1 MKHRL
6 YAKGISIID
15 KAPRTQRRDRANEEA
30 KGLFQSSLKLDI
42 LKGYQSCNW
51 SQLKDELQPS
61 YTSLIYPA
69 PLLLYSEEIE
79 SKHKQDL
86 SSRPKENSSSFSVEP
101 QSQDIPESVSLPSSC
116 YMCGESYHSVCNCHA
131 TIFLIALGICY
142 LDINNEVVMVDG
154 SAFPQAGGEGGIA
167 CTICEQESKCTAML
181 VLDSFDSKSFSSCS
195 ALNSDYENAAEP
207 AILNSININSA
218 AEHSV
223 ESEISFTGSDDELA
237 ELLETS
243 PKCLYEDLAPESLI
257 STEPD
262 PSTHYSIYGFM
273 NGINDPESVEEEGV
287 RGPPSTPI
295 SSLLLPFSSF
305 SSSFSHHSLS
315 YYCSSPLS
323 LHRFATPAVSAF
335 TPSLFPPPLVPLSI
349 LCNPDY
355 IFHLSHSLIY
365 PHVALHHQY
374 LSLPFLLLI
383 LSVCLFATYKLVTE
397 RSLSELT
404 WVQREVA
411 SSSFPPR

>member
-6 YAKGISIID
+6 YAKGISIIV

-61 YTSLIYPA
+61 YYPA

-86 SSRPKENSSSFSVEP
+86 SSRPKENSRSFSVEP

-207 AILNSININSA
+207 AILSSININSA

-243 PKCLYEDLAPESLI
+243 P
-257 STEPD
+257 
-262 PSTHYSIYGFM
+262 
-273 NGINDPESVEEEGV
+273 N
-287 RGPPSTPI
+287 
-295 SSLLLPFSSF
+295 
-305 SSSFSHHSLS
+305 
-315 YYCSSPLS
+315 
-323 LHRFATPAVSAF
+323 
-335 TPSLFPPPLVPLSI
+335 
-349 LCNPDY
+349 
-355 IFHLSHSLIY
+355 
-365 PHVALHHQY
+365 
-374 LSLPFLLLI
+374 
-383 LSVCLFATYKLVTE
+383 
-397 RSLSELT
+397 
-404 WVQREVA
+404 
-411 SSSFPPR
+411 